1 MSFHKSV
8 KNLISRYGSNVTIER
23 NGKTVRTKAFIQPL
37 RYKSK
42 VISDKAIVFS
52 GLTDS
57 RYYLYIG
64 QADYEFSRKDNAII
78 TSCGKQ
84 YVVHSSETFELYS
97 KALYVWAVLTPY
109 KSERQDDYEAD

>member
-8 KNLISRYGSNVTIER
+8 KSLIDRYGSQVTIKR
-23 NGKTVRTKAFIQPL
+23 ADKTVSTKAFIQPL
-37 RYKSK
+37 RYKSR
-42 VISDKAIVFS
+42 VISDKAIRI
-52 GLTDS
+52 GGYRDS

-64 QADYEFSRKDNAII
+64 QAGNEFSRHDNAII
-78 TSCGKQ
+78 TSGGKQ

-97 KALYVWAVLTPY
+97 KTLYVWAVLTPY

>member
-1 MSFHKSV
+1 MSFHSSV
-8 KNLISRYGSNVTIER
+8 KSLISKYGSQVTIKR
-23 NGKTVRTKAFIQPL
+23 DDKTVSTKAFIQPL

-42 VISDKAIVFS
+42 VISDKAIAFS
-52 GLTDS
+52 GYTDS

-64 QADYEFSRKDNAII
+64 QAGNEFSRNDNAII

-84 YVVHSSETFELYS
+84 YVIHSSETFELYS

-109 KSERQDDYEAD
+109 KSERRDDYEAD